1 MKKKLISLLM
11 AVSMIASVT
20 ACGGS
25 EAPAGEEATT
35 QIANP
40 WTDTTEE
47 AAIAETY
54 FLMKAPDGAE
64 NVAWRRM
71 ENGDNP
77 LIEVDFTYDGF
88 DFCGRAQYGAAEG
101 EDISGMFI
109 EWTEE
114 KEEDLP
120 VWWDG
125 NAKATVKSGSDGEAV
140 YYLCT
145 WYDTEAGEV
154 YSLSTSCQDDTNLD
168 MLKVAGEM
176 FDETKVPGYNAP
188 DEAESETGDA
198 SEAHQ
203 VEALSEDHQALD
215 ISGCDTFTQIVD
227 QKLTSGMGYA
237 NVNIDGTD
245 VLLVSSMTY
254 DNNAGEGE
262 PFMAAI
268 DAEIYYYTEE
278 GTIGYMGYV
287 TAGGTAYPLAVK
299 DGKLYVGNNH
309 GMMKVSVDPK
319 QGEWVEAD
327 HAWVEYDSDGNGT
340 YYHHSG
346 ADAASE
352 EDADDALFNSYF
364 DEYFDA
370 EIILFDTVQ

>member
-1 MKKKLISLLM
+1 MKKRLLAVLM
-11 AVSMIASVT
+11 IATMIVSMT
-20 ACGGS
+20 ACGKTAEPAA
-25 EAPAGEEATT
+25 EAEGDEPVTG
-35 QIANP
+35 IANP
-40 WTDTTEE
+40 WTDTTED

-71 ENGDNP
+71 ENGENP

-88 DFCGRAQYGAAEG
+88 DFCGRALYGAAED

-188 DEAESETGDA
+188 EAAEEDVA
-198 SEAHQ
+198 
-203 VEALSEDHQALD
+203 VEEHEPVD
-215 ISGCDTFTQIVD
+215 ITGCDTFTQIVD
-227 QKLTSGMGYA
+227 QKLTAGMGYA
-237 NVNIDGTD
+237 NATIDGTD

-254 DNNAGEGE
+254 DNNAGEGD

-268 DAEIYYYTEE
+268 DADIYYYKED

-287 TAGGTAYPLAVK
+287 TAGGTAYPLGVK
-299 DGKLYVGNNH
+299 DGLLYVGNNH
-309 GMMKVSVDPK
+309 GMVKVSVDPK
-319 QGEWVEAD
+319 KGEVVEAD
-327 HAWVEYDSDGNGT
+327 MAWVEYDTDGNET
-340 YYHHSG
+340 YYHQT
-346 ADAASE
+346 ADDASPV
-352 EDADDALFNSYF
+352 EDADDVLFSGYF
-364 DEYFDA
+364 DEYFETELIEFA
-370 EIILFDTVQ
+370 TVQ